1 MKPKQQVVA
10 FVSIIIVVLISMVCI
25 IPGISL
31 IEFYKNES
39 QSISRFDVL
48 NKELFNQIPA
58 PKGAVEIEQFSTG
71 IISPSTEH
79 GRYLSTN
86 YRISEN
92 STSEIL
98 KYYDEFLLSKGW
110 KVTVT
115 YKDYYV
121 YSHGTACVNVSF
133 YGDKYSLNIW
143 YDFWNQ
149 EFSPINPNSWLLK
162 FLEFGES
169 TFALCPP

>member
-98 KYYDEFLLSKGW
+98 KYSIPSPKLVKRNRAFRVKLKSSTTQPTREAHDR
-110 KVTVT
+110 
-115 YKDYYV
+115 
-121 YSHGTACVNVSF
+121 
-133 YGDKYSLNIW
+133 
-143 YDFWNQ
+143 DF
-149 EFSPINPNSWLLK
+149 
-162 FLEFGES
+162 S
-169 TFALCPP
+169 TFTEHCTSFRE